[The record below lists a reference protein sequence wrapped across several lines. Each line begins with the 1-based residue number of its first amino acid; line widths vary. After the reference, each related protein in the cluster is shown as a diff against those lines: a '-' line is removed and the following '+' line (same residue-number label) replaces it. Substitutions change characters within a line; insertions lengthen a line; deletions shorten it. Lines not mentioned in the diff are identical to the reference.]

1 MSEHDEYNEAC
12 KVASTLANGGME
24 AEELVRELNSA
35 FEAAFYELKGVIYM
49 RRELDYLP
57 SLVVIKFA

>member
-1 MSEHDEYNEAC
+1 MCEQDEYNEAC
-12 KVASTLANGGME
+12 KVASTLANGGMK
-24 AEELVRELNSA
+24 ADELVRELNSA

-49 RRELDYLP
+49 RREIDYLP

>member
-12 KVASTLANGGME
+12 EIASTLANQGLT
-24 AEELVRELNSA
+24 AEEVVRELNSA
-35 FEAAFYELKGVIYM
+35 FEAAFYELKGVVYM